1 MSQYIRSCLGGIAG
15 IIVTD
20 FLSVVHVEATSCI
33 AIVLVLLIEQVID
46 GHADG
51 SRLHPRN
58 FERVGEVQVAYKIGI
73 KHMVFLTGIAHVLFA
88 HIMRL
93 QRYIKL
99 FIFITEQVVQ
109 YKIGRKGD
117 WSITMVNFPLVSV

>member
-51 SRLHPRN
+51 SRLYPRN
-58 FERVGEVQVAYKIGI
+58 SERVGEVQVAYEICVE
-73 KHMVFLTGIAHVLFA
+73 HVVFTISITHVLLA
-88 HIMRL
+88 DVL
-93 QRYIKL
+93 SL
-99 FIFITEQVVQ
+99 
-109 YKIGRKGD
+109 
-117 WSITMVNFPLVSV
+117 